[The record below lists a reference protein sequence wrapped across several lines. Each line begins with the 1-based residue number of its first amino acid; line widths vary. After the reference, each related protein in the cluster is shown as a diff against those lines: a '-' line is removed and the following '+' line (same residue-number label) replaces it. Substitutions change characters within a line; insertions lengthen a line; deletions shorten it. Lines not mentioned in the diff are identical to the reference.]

1 MQKFINSVD
10 VASYLLNVIVPGKML
25 VNDYTEIFGM
35 SNLFYLTI
43 INVIS
48 I

>member
-1 MQKFINSVD
+1 MQKSINSVGF
-10 VASYLLNVIVPGKML
+10 ASYLLNVIVPGKML

-35 SNLFYLTI
+35 GNLFYSAI